1 MVEVKWMPRAQ
12 KDLEEI
18 WNHIALDSMRYADET
33 VLRLTD
39 STLVL
44 REHPRLGKP
53 VPQLGLPDLRELLVR
68 DYRVVYWLEHEDLL
82 HVLTVHR
89 QERLRD
95 PKGLLRST
103 RALRRSSKEE

>member
-18 WNHIALDSMRYADET
+18 WSHIALDSFRYADET
-33 VLRLTD
+33 VQRLVA

-53 VPQLGLPDLRELLVR
+53 VPKAWSADLRELLVGDHR
-68 DYRVVYWLEHEDLL
+68 LIYWLEREDRL

-89 QERLRD
+89 QERQRD
-95 PKGLLRST
+95 VQELLR
-103 RALRRSSKEE
+103 RARTLGRRGK